1 MIKFVTLCVAS
12 AALALGASAELTA
25 SQTVERVIMITEED
39 GSVTTTLVPA
49 VTVVPGETLAYSL
62 KWENIDADPAEN
74 AVFTVPVPAEVV
86 YVEGSAVDDTATVMF
101 SADNGETF
109 AIREALMVDSADA
122 KKAADAGDI
131 THVRWTYAEKVT
143 GNSSGTL
150 VYQAVL
156 K

>member
-1 MIKFVTLCVAS
+1 MIKFVTLCLAG

-86 YVEGSAVDDTATVMF
+86 YVEGSAVDGTAAVTF

-109 AIREALMVDSADA
+109 ATREALMVDSADA
-122 KKAADAGDI
+122 KKAAEAGDI
-131 THVRWTYAEKVT
+131 THVRWAYAENVA